1 MGEPTLSAD
10 DLSSPDTFVAG
21 VPYELFSRLR
31 REEPVAWS
39 ADRTGCGFWSITRYA
54 DVVAVTRDVGTF
66 SSAKGGTFLDELP
79 EEQLAEQQLLLVNMD
94 PPEHAR
100 YRSLVAAAFAPK
112 SVAKMDQ
119 AIRQRVDSLV
129 DQAVGFGDVD
139 FVTDVAARLPLEVI
153 CDLMGISPTDHA
165 LMLAWSNRL
174 MASNDPE
181 LNVTSADLVEAG
193 AEALG
198 YFCGL
203 AEKRRRHPGED
214 LISRLVTA
222 EVAGERLSEL
232 ELGLFCILLLVGG
245 NETTRNTIA
254 HGALALAEHPE
265 QRRRLREDP
274 SLLPVAVDELL
285 RYSSALLQFRRTA
298 TRDTT
303 IGAQLIAEGDRVVLW
318 YPSANRDES
327 VFEAPDVFDVARNPN
342 PHLAFGGGGPHV
354 CLGAHLARLQLRI
367 LFDVLCRGVQSI
379 DLAGPPIRLRSNFL
393 NGIKHLPLRLTP
405 A

>member
-1 MGEPTLSAD
+1 MGEPILSAD
-10 DLSSPDTFVAG
+10 DLSSPDTFVAAI
-21 VPYELFSRLR
+21 PYELFSRLR

-39 ADRTGCGFWSITRYA
+39 ADHAGGGFWSITRHA

-79 EEQLAEQQLLLVNMD
+79 DEQLVEQRLLLVNMD
-94 PPEHAR
+94 PPAHSR
-100 YRSLVAAAFAPK
+100 YRTLVAAAFAPK
-112 SVAKMDQ
+112 SVAKMEQ
-119 AIRQRVDSLV
+119 AVRQRVESLV
-129 DQAVGFGDVD
+129 NQAVGLGHID

-153 CDLMGISPTDHA
+153 CDLMGISPADHA

-174 MASNDPE
+174 MASDDPE
-181 LNVTSADLVEAG
+181 LNVTPADVVEAG
-193 AEALG
+193 AEAVG

-203 AEKRRRHPGED
+203 AEERRRRPGGD
-214 LISRLVTA
+214 LISTLVTA
-222 EVAGERLSEL
+222 EVGGERLSEL

-254 HGALALAEHPE
+254 HGILALAQHPE

-274 SLLPVAVDELL
+274 ALLPVAVDELL

-298 TRDTT
+298 TRDTK
-303 IGAQLIAEGDRVVLW
+303 IGSQRIAEGDRVVLW

-327 VFEAPDVFDVARNPN
+327 VFEAPDAFDITRNPN

-367 LFDVLCRGVQSI
+367 LFEALCREVQSI

-393 NGIKHLPLRLTP
+393 NGIKHLPLHLTP